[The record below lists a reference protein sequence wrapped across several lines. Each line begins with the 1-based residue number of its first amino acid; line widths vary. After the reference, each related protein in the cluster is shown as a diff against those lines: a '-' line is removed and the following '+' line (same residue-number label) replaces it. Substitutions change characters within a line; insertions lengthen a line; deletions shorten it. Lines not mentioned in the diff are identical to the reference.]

1 VCLNWRVND
10 SIENSSGEPGFIDE
24 KELLARLPI
33 SRRTLGNWKKN
44 GVTPF
49 IKMGFIVVRRL
60 ADATYQ
66 NIILT

>member
-1 VCLNWRVND
+1 MKD
-10 SIENSSGEPGFIDE
+10 STENESGGPGFITE
-24 KELLARLPI
+24 RQLLARLPV

-44 GVTPF
+44 GVMPF
-49 IKMGFIVVRRL
+49 IKMGFIVVRRV